1 MALDLTQTVD
11 QIDRLAHHQAA
22 SGDDRKQ
29 RLANALGRMVE
40 VSPDE
45 LARKVEAN
53 RTRPFLCA
61 GVRGGFAE
69 RIPAPRAP
77 KDHLMASV
85 DGSHVDVDRHLPVRC
100 YLINIGGCL
109 LTYGS
114 EPDATLFS
122 KPRLHFGDEDL
133 YMTSPD
139 SSVRDT
145 VAVEGQILG
154 LKRTVDEVSGLADLV
169 EESTSNLPTLA
180 LVDGSLIMW
189 GLAGRGHQPFVRDRI
204 IVEGLLPA
212 LERMR
217 RLAARPLAVAAYI
230 SLPQTTEV
238 VNALRL
244 SICPF
249 ELGSC
254 MNTCSTHRS
263 GTSPCNLVQGFL
275 DRDLFQTLLRPGE
288 RSSVFYTCSS
298 VSRDYYGDHE
308 VNFFYLNT
316 GDEIARIEVPAW
328 VADDPALV
336 DLTHG
341 LLMDQCRRGFGYPV
355 AIAEAHEQAVVTGAD
370 RHAFRRL
377 VESALEGADLPVY
390 TSEKALS
397 KRVRSL

>member
-11 QIDRLAHHQAA
+11 QIDQLAHHQAA
-22 SGDDRKQ
+22 SGDDRRQ
-29 RLANALGRMVE
+29 RLAEAVGKLMEVNPGELGH
-40 VSPDE
+40 
-45 LARKVEAN
+45 KVEAN

-61 GVRGGFAE
+61 GVKSGFAE
-69 RIPAPRAP
+69 RVPTPP
-77 KDHLMASV
+77 TPTDHAVASV

-100 YLINIGGCL
+100 CLINIGSCL
-109 LTYGS
+109 LTYS
-114 EPDATLFS
+114 SQPDALLFS
-122 KPRLHFGDEDL
+122 KPRLFFGDEDL
-133 YMTSPD
+133 YLTSPD
-139 SSVRDT
+139 PSVKDT

-154 LKRTVDEVSGLADLV
+154 LKRTVDEVSSLADLV
-169 EESTSNLPTLA
+169 EEPVSNLPTLA

-204 IVEGLLPA
+204 IGEGLLPA

-217 RLAARPLAVAAYI
+217 HLADRPLAVAAYI

-238 VNALRL
+238 VNSLRL

-249 ELGSC
+249 DLGR
-254 MNTCSTHRS
+254 CSNMCSAHRS

-275 DRDLFQTLLRPGE
+275 DRDLFQALLRPGE

-336 DLTHG
+336 DLAHG
-341 LLMDQCRRGFGYPV
+341 LLMDQCEKGYGYPV
-355 AIAEAHEQAVVTGAD
+355 AIAEAHEQAVVSGAD

-377 VESALEGADLPVY
+377 VEGALEGADLPVY